1 MAQLSALSS
10 AAQVTEEKRIYFGDM
25 KHCNVTSDGRG
36 AQQISHEEPPLEH
49 KWTLPTYEFGD
60 VLGIHPKWKSRHLH
74 GRGASLLLE
83 EGIHF
88 GRAVTF
94 SGRLS
99 VQGRAETKN
108 ACVEVYGDC
117 TVAHGAELR
126 VENCSNVGGRGGG
139 VYVDEYLH
147 VDGALEVHQSRSRG
161 EGGGV
166 YVSRTSEQRV
176 EPWRR
181 A

>member
-1 MAQLSALSS
+1 M
-10 AAQVTEEKRIYFGDM
+10 EE
-25 KHCNVTSDGRG
+25 
-36 AQQISHEEPPLEH
+36 Q
-49 KWTLPTYEFGD
+49 
-60 VLGIHPKWKSRHLH
+60 RHLH

-99 VQGRAETKN
+99 VQGRAELQG
-108 ACVEVYGDC
+108 ACVEVWDDC

-126 VENCSNVGGRGGG
+126 VENCSNVGGDWGDGGG
-139 VYVDEYLH
+139 VYVDEHLH
-147 VDGALEVHQSRSRG
+147 VDGALEVHQSRSRRD
-161 EGGGV
+161 GGGV
-166 YVSRTSEQRV
+166 FVYGTSAQRA